1 MKKILSMTL
10 VLIIAFSAIACNST
24 ADSKADP
31 SISGSLEEIMKSI
44 YAGVDAEFSV
54 LGNTVVTKENVAYYL
69 GTEEIKFTE
78 ALASE
83 PMMSSVAHS
92 VVLVRVEAGTDIEAA
107 KQMIKDKVDGRK
119 WICVGVEDA
128 NILVENVGDLIVLVM
143 DNEQSQA
150 LADSFKALAK

>member
-1 MKKILSMTL
+1 MKKILSIALIL
-10 VLIIAFSAIACNST
+10 VVALSLVACKSSGQDKGAI
-24 ADSKADP
+24 
-31 SISGSLEEIMKSI
+31 SIPGTLEEIMKSI
-44 YAGVDAEFSV
+44 YAGVDAEFAS
-54 LGNTVVTKENVAYYL
+54 LGNTPVSKENVAYYL

-83 PMMSSVAHS
+83 PMMSSIAHS

-128 NILVENVGDLIVLVM
+128 NILVENVGDLILLVM
-143 DNEQSQA
+143 DNEQSKA
-150 LADSFKALAK
+150 LVDSFKALAK